1 MAGSPR
7 ASMYP
12 VDCIQAG
19 GRKLRLTVF
28 VGNLMARYRFW
39 IHDKDRKGQPL
50 DENILKTAEEIA
62 PTLTRYR
69 RQEIDCESTS
79 NDILQSAVEAA
90 SKAKRRN
97 HVDNPPGYLTS
108 IYKRI
113 VDKFLDRQ
121 QKLVPVD
128 DAFLEDLAN
137 VDQVRSLEDVIH
149 NRLLMERLID
159 AMDAETRQ
167 ICTWRLEGYSEA
179 EIAKLLNTT
188 PNAIS
193 VRYTRGFKKAA
204 KDALHRSRGSKAK

>member
-1 MAGSPR
+1 
-7 ASMYP
+7 
-12 VDCIQAG
+12 
-19 GRKLRLTVF
+19 
-28 VGNLMARYRFW
+28 MARYRFW

-62 PTLTRYR
+62 PTLARYR
-69 RQEIDCESTS
+69 RHEIDCESTS

-97 HVDNPPGYLTS
+97 QVDNPPGYLTS

-137 VDQVRSLEDVIH
+137 VGQACSFDDVIH

-159 AMDAETRQ
+159 EMDPETRQ
-167 ICTWRLEGYSEA
+167 ICIWRLEGYSEA
-179 EIAKLLNTT
+179 EIAKLLHTT

-204 KDALHRSRGSKAK
+204 KNAFHSNRGSKTK

>member
-1 MAGSPR
+1 
-7 ASMYP
+7 MYP

-50 DENILKTAEEIA
+50 DENILKTAEDIA

-137 VDQVRSLEDVIH
+137 VGQVRSLEDVIH

>member
-1 MAGSPR
+1 MLFI
-7 ASMYP
+7 
-12 VDCIQAG
+12 DCIHAG
-19 GRKLRLTVF
+19 GRKLRPTTF
-28 VGNLMARYRFW
+28 VGILMTRYRFW

-50 DENILKTAEEIA
+50 DENILQTAEELA

-69 RQEIDCESTS
+69 RDELDCESTS
-79 NDILQSAVEAA
+79 NDMLQSAVEAA
-90 SKAKRRN
+90 SKAKRSN
-97 HVDNPPGYLTS
+97 HVENPPGYPTS

-113 VDKFLDRQ
+113 VDKFLDRH

-137 VDQVRSLEDVIH
+137 NGQTGSVEDVLH
-149 NRLLMERLID
+149 NRLLMERLINS
-159 AMDAETRQ
+159 MDPETRQ

-204 KDALHRSRGSKAK
+204 KNALHRNRGSKTK

>member
-1 MAGSPR
+1 M
-7 ASMYP
+7 
-12 VDCIQAG
+12 
-19 GRKLRLTVF
+19 TH
-28 VGNLMARYRFW
+28 YRFW

-50 DENILKTAEEIA
+50 DENILKTAEELA

-69 RQEIDCESTS
+69 RDELDCESTS

-90 SKAKRRN
+90 SKAKRSN
-97 HVDNPPGYLTS
+97 HVQNPPGYLTS

-113 VDKFLDRQ
+113 VDKFLDRH

-137 VDQVRSLEDVIH
+137 EGQARSSEDVLH
-149 NRLLMERLID
+149 NRLLMERLIN
-159 AMDAETRQ
+159 AMDPETRQ

-204 KDALHRSRGSKAK
+204 MNALHRTRGSKTK

>member
-1 MAGSPR
+1 MAMSPR
-7 ASMYP
+7 ASMCP
-12 VDCIQAG
+12 IDCIQAG
-19 GRKLRLTVF
+19 GRSYASRLLWANV
-28 VGNLMARYRFW
+28 MARYRFW

-137 VDQVRSLEDVIH
+137 VGQARSFEDVLH

-204 KDALHRSRGSKAK
+204 KNALERSRGSKAK

>member
-1 MAGSPR
+1 
-7 ASMYP
+7 
-12 VDCIQAG
+12 
-19 GRKLRLTVF
+19 
-28 VGNLMARYRFW
+28 MARYRFW

-113 VDKFLDRQ
+113 VDKFP
-121 QKLVPVD
+121 KCI
-128 DAFLEDLAN
+128 
-137 VDQVRSLEDVIH
+137 VRADISLEAPPEPKIVPTASS
-149 NRLLMERLID
+149 ER
-159 AMDAETRQ
+159 
-167 ICTWRLEGYSEA
+167 
-179 EIAKLLNTT
+179 EIALWVLSRKGAVGLAK
-188 PNAIS
+188 PERKMA
-193 VRYTRGFKKAA
+193 KAA
-204 KDALHRSRGSKAK
+204 CARFRSRRAARRRSSSIRIPTFL

>member
-1 MAGSPR
+1 
-7 ASMYP
+7 MYP

-137 VDQVRSLEDVIH
+137 VGQVRSLEDVIH

>member
-1 MAGSPR
+1 MLMSPC
-7 ASMYP
+7 ASMLFI
-12 VDCIQAG
+12 DCIRAG
-19 GRKLRLTVF
+19 GRKLRPTTF
-28 VGNLMARYRFW
+28 VGILMTRYRFW

-50 DENILKTAEEIA
+50 DENILKTAEELA

-137 VDQVRSLEDVIH
+137 VGQARSFEDVLH

-204 KDALHRSRGSKAK
+204 KNSLYRNRGSKTK

>member
-1 MAGSPR
+1 MLFTLCVR
-7 ASMYP
+7 T
-12 VDCIQAG
+12 G
-19 GRKLRLTVF
+19 GRKLRLIAY
-28 VGNLMARYRFW
+28 VGTLMAHYRFW
-39 IHDKDRKGQPL
+39 IHDKDRKGKPL
-50 DENILKTAEEIA
+50 DENILKTAEELA

-69 RQEIDCESTS
+69 RDELDCESTS

-90 SKAKRRN
+90 SKAKGRN
-97 HVDNPPGYLTS
+97 HVENPPGYLTS

-113 VDKFLDRQ
+113 VDKFLDRHQ
-121 QKLVPVD
+121 RLVPVD

-137 VDQVRSLEDVIH
+137 VGQTRSVEDVLH
-149 NRLLMERLID
+149 SRLLMERLINT
-159 AMDAETRQ
+159 MDPETRQ

-204 KDALHRSRGSKAK
+204 RNALHRNRGSKTK

>member
-1 MAGSPR
+1 MALSPR
-7 ASMYP
+7 ASMQFI
-12 VDCIQAG
+12 DSIQAVG
-19 GRKLRLTVF
+19 GKLRLTTF
-28 VGNLMARYRFW
+28 AGNLMARYRFW

-69 RQEIDCESTS
+69 RHEIDCESTS

-97 HVDNPPGYLTS
+97 QVDNPPGYLTS

-113 VDKFLDRQ
+113 VDKFLDRE

-137 VDQVRSLEDVIH
+137 VGQARSFEDVIH
-149 NRLLMERLID
+149 NRLLMQRLID
-159 AMDAETRQ
+159 EMDPETRQ
-167 ICTWRLEGYSEA
+167 ICGWRLEGYSEA

-188 PNAIS
+188 PNAVS

-204 KDALHRSRGSKAK
+204 KNALHRYRGSKTK

>member
-1 MAGSPR
+1 MLMSPC
-7 ASMYP
+7 ASMLFI
-12 VDCIQAG
+12 DCIRAG
-19 GRKLRLTVF
+19 GRKLRPTTF
-28 VGNLMARYRFW
+28 VGILMTRYRFW

-50 DENILKTAEEIA
+50 DENILKTAEELA

-69 RQEIDCESTS
+69 RDELDCESTS

-90 SKAKRRN
+90 SKAKRSN
-97 HVDNPPGYLTS
+97 HVENPPGYLTS

-113 VDKFLDRQ
+113 VDKFLDRH

-137 VDQVRSLEDVIH
+137 DGQARSVEDALH
-149 NRLLMERLID
+149 NKLLMERLIN
-159 AMDAETRQ
+159 AMDPETRQ

-204 KDALHRSRGSKAK
+204 KNALYRTRGSKTK